1 MYRLFMF
8 VSIAMLCSCTT
19 THKDNLKKE
28 DPANSPLLTKPVVRR
43 LWIPDQILDNGK
55 VFDQGHWRYLLET
68 EPTWSK

>member
-1 MYRLFMF
+1 MYQLSMF
-8 VSIAMLCSCTT
+8 VIISMLSACTT
-19 THKDNLKKE
+19 ASKDIQKKE
-28 DPANSPLLTKPVVRR
+28 DPSNSPALTKPVVRR